1 MAGDAVAQFRFT
13 NFLVIG
19 IFNSTYNAP
28 GVQSPV
34 IDSLINKL
42 LPRREIKKNYCR
54 WDEHWMRINVE
65 LLHAANVVHGG
76 RPSPWW
82 DKFSQPAV
90 RPVYSLGIDPGGM
103 TLIKRRNCR
112 QPDNRERDGRLSD
125 SPSVAGDPNVMG
137 DFTINF
143 FIVQIAPGGPVDQAI
158 PPLSLVM
165 PEYYPAQAVKV
176 FAQPCA
182 NGRRQYQRQ

>member
-13 NFLVIG
+13 DFLVMEYI
-19 IFNSTYNAP
+19 NSTYNAP

-34 IDSLINKL
+34 IDSRSTKL

-54 WDEHWMRINVE
+54 WDETGSRINVE

-76 RPSPWW
+76 SRLAWW

-90 RPVYSLGIDPGGM
+90 RPVYSLVLIPGGM

-112 QPDNRERDGRLSD
+112 QPDNGRVDGRLSD
-125 SPSVAGDPNVMG
+125 SPSVAGDPNAMAII
-137 DFTINF
+137 TINF
-143 FIVQIAPGGPVDQAI
+143 FIVQIAPGGPVDRPS
-158 PPLSLVM
+158 PPLSLAM
-165 PEYYPAQAVKV
+165 PEYYPAQAVKCSR
-176 FAQPCA
+176 QPCA